1 MCMRVHVCVH
11 VCVHEGV
18 CVCVY
23 VCVHEGVCDGLY
35 MLVPGIG
42 TIKRCG
48 TFGVSVALWE

>member
-1 MCMRVHVCVH
+1 MCMRVH
-11 VCVHEGV
+11 
-18 CVCVY
+18 